1 MLRNKIENRIG
12 NKINMRLNDSE
23 VIRCSMQNTKRKNDD
38 PEKCWGSSAVAVVV
52 CAYSTA
58 AFVRNGRK
66 GLFLTLLVNTT
77 LIYESPWLNDNVAES
92 DVQVQPLQFHKEWAS
107 EDGRVK
113 WFWRWVGRAGSTGP
127 GVVRATHPNT
137 PALAPFTASSIHIAY
152 RHHWLTHAAYW
163 TARRDWQGDKRP
175 SVNFK
180 ANPPPPHHPAW
191 QTCWFDLP

>member
-12 NKINMRLNDSE
+12 NKINMRWNDSE
-23 VIRCSMQNTKRKNDD
+23 VNKMSYAKPWAKKLRPWKLLGEQRRSGCS
-38 PEKCWGSSAVAVVV
+38 
-52 CAYSTA
+52 A
-58 AFVRNGRK
+58 AASVWSGRK

-92 DVQVQPLQFHKEWAS
+92 DVQVQPLQFHKERGRKS
-107 EDGRVK
+107 EVK
-113 WFWRWVGRAGSTGP
+113 RFWRWVGRAGSTGP

-152 RHHWLTHAAYW
+152 RHHWLSHAAYW

-175 SVNFK
+175 
-180 ANPPPPHHPAW
+180 PPLTWRP
-191 QTCWFDLP
+191 CWFDLP